1 MSDDENALTS
11 AAWAAALNVLFT
23 DDQEEI
29 RFLLS
34 DAETETVCFLHP
46 DEWPSTG
53 QTQIN
58 WDLSVQGREHT
69 FSAPDKRIL
78 QPTDCEH
85 FRPDVLVLG
94 RALFSDLEPLL
105 HPDFRHSSDTVWNLD
120 IRKLSRAIIHIAK
133 GWPVSPGHLCIH
145 EAGGFFWG
153 EGNHRYEVL
162 KRSGS
167 PCFYFLALPD
177 DVVSIESR
185 LAVEWTKGC
194 SARSS

>member
-1 MSDDENALTS
+1 LTS
-11 AAWAAALNVLFT
+11 AAWAAALNALFT
-23 DDQEEI
+23 DDQDEI

-53 QTQIN
+53 QSQIH

-78 QPTDCEH
+78 QPIDCEH

-120 IRKLSRAIIHIAK
+120 IRKLSRAIYAVTPALSSRYNVKKQEVGMKLKMQDLRLFSSSSETIRVIHLISLTK
-133 GWPVSPGHLCIH
+133 RYQFFLKKMVPG
-145 EAGGFFWG
+145 
-153 EGNHRYEVL
+153 
-162 KRSGS
+162 
-167 PCFYFLALPD
+167 
-177 DVVSIESR
+177 
-185 LAVEWTKGC
+185 
-194 SARSS
+194 